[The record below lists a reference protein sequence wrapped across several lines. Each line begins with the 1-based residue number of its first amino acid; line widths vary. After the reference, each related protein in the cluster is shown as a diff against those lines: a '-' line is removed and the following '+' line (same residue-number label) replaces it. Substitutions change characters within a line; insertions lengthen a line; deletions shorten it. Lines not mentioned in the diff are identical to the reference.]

1 MPVTMIDTI
10 GADAFN
16 IPASAPKVAGYVT
29 GAAGIIW
36 TGQDW
41 ARFSGGK
48 VKINQDPGSSPV
60 ANTNVLDVE
69 PGAWSNEGAAQACRI
84 RLAHGWRIH
93 CYTASSNL
101 TPLVN
106 ELLAAGIRSCNIWL
120 ANWALSEAQATEMVE
135 TRSGPW
141 PLVAVQWASPT
152 SNPDTIVPGSSLTL
166 TQANCDLSVTADDWF

>member
-29 GAAGIIW
+29 GSAGIIW
-36 TGQDW
+36 TDQDW
-41 ARFSGGK
+41 ARFSGGE
-48 VKINQDPGSSPV
+48 VHINQDPDSSPL
-60 ANTNVLDVE
+60 NGNVLDVE
-69 PGAWSNEGAAQACRI
+69 PVAWTNEGAAQACKT
-84 RLAHGWRIH
+84 RLAHGRGIH

-106 ELLAAGIRSCNIWL
+106 ELLAVGITSCNIWL
-120 ANWALSEAQATEMVE
+120 ANWSLSEAEATHMVY

-152 SNPDTIVPGSSLTL
+152 SNPDTILPGSSLTL
-166 TQANCDLSVTADDWF
+166 AQANCDLSVTADDWF